1 MRPKFDKDGIVLYQG
16 DCLEVMSELAPSSV
30 DTIITDPP
38 YGLEFMGQS
47 WDRLDWQVSTGFGKP
62 GIGYRNIKWPRFSP
76 NSPFGTANPTCGSCG
91 GRLRGK
97 KKCRCETP
105 RWKPLRQKNGKT
117 RAVQSLPDVHRAIQ
131 EWHRRWAGEAL
142 RVAKPGAFLLAFG
155 GTRTF
160 HRLASALEEA
170 GWLIRDCIMW
180 LYGSGF
186 PKSWDIS
193 KAIDKAAGA
202 QRRTVGVSSGPN
214 HSHYSGK
221 RYTQHRKTRFGVVQD
236 QPNLTAPNTPAAKS
250 WHGWGTTL
258 KPGWEPIIVAMKPLD
273 GTFADNALK
282 HGVAGLAIEKARIGL
297 DDDDRLLQGGSY
309 SGNRSGST
317 QASAF
322 NPGNGKIEYHA
333 PPGRWPANL
342 ALTHHPECDVLGTRQ
357 IKSNG
362 HFPAR
367 RGAGGIGTSGH
378 KGQTNLEEKH
388 SSGEIAERW
397 RCHPDCPIAT
407 LDEQSGER
415 RAGGSH
421 SGREPSQR
429 FVNCYGEM
437 GRREWPS
444 HNDIGGASRFFYCAK
459 ASRSERNEGLNC
471 MPKKMLRWSSGP
483 KSPGTF
489 QSEGTDKYAHNHHP
503 TVKPLK
509 LMEYLCRLTATPTG
523 GIILDPFAGSG
534 STLIA
539 AANVGRKCIGIECD
553 RDYVRIAQARL
564 RAHSTKKLKG
574 GLGKAT

>member
-16 DCLEVMSELAPSSV
+16 DCLKVMSKLAPSSV

-38 YGLEFMGQS
+38 YGLEFMGQD
-47 WDRLDWQVSTGFGKP
+47 WDTLRVQSGARFGKLGFGERERP
-62 GIGYRNIKWPRFSP
+62 WPRFEPTPPSKAA
-76 NSPFGTANPTCGSCG
+76 NSCHAHNEDDRSIPGSSA
-91 GRLRGK
+91 
-97 KKCRCETP
+97 P
-105 RWKPLRQKNGKT
+105 YW
-117 RAVQSLPDVHRAIQ
+117 AVQ
-131 EWHRRWAGEAL
+131 EWHRRWAIEAL

-160 HRLASALEEA
+160 HRLACALEEA
-170 GWLIRDCIMW
+170 GWIIRDCIMW

-186 PKSWDIS
+186 PKSLDIS
-193 KAIDKAAGA
+193 KAIDKAEGA

-214 HSHYSGK
+214 HSRYSGT

-236 QPNLTAPNTPAAKS
+236 QPDLTAPNTAAAKT

-258 KPGWEPIIVAMKPLD
+258 KPAWEPIIVAMKPLD

-282 HGVAGLAIEKARIGL
+282 HNVAGLAIERARIGL
-297 DDDDRLLQGGSY
+297 DDDDRLLRGGSY

-322 NPGNGKIEYHA
+322 TPGNGRIEYRA

-342 ALTHHPECDVLGTRQ
+342 VLTHHPECEVLGTRQ
-357 IKSNG
+357 VNGNG

-367 RGAGGIGTSGH
+367 RGSGGIGTSGH
-378 KGQTNLEEKH
+378 KGQRNLEEKH

-397 RCHPDCPIAT
+397 QCHPDCPAAV

-415 RAGGSH
+415 RAGGAPL
-421 SGREPSQR
+421 RR
-429 FVNCYGEM
+429 FSPPTKNVYGEYGM
-437 GRREWPS
+437 ACPS
-444 HNDIGGASRFFYCAK
+444 GIGGSTGGASRFFYCAK
-459 ASRSERNEGLNC
+459 ASRSERNAGLSG
-471 MPKKMLRWSSGP
+471 MPARKELIGAAGHTTNPTTGKPVVDIPR
-483 KSPGTF
+483 
-489 QSEGTDKYAHNHHP
+489 ANHHP

-509 LMEYLCRLTATPTG
+509 LMEYLCKLTATPTG

-534 STLIA
+534 STMIA

-553 RDYVRIAQARL
+553 RGYVRIAQARL
-564 RAHSTKKLKG
+564 RAHATKKLKG
-574 GLGKAT
+574 GLGKAA